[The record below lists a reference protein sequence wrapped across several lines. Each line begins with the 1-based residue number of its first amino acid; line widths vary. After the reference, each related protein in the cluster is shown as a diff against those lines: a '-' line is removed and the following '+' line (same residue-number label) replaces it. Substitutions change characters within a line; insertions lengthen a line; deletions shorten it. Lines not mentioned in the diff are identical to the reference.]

1 MPRKQKKH
9 SELILNFLKSN
20 LPRKWKLKAI
30 HNMSEKEVF
39 KNLTKSKIFL
49 SFSELEGLPLPPIE
63 AALAGNQV
71 IGYTG
76 EGGENIGKN
85 QSLQK

>member
-1 MPRKQKKH
+1 
-9 SELILNFLKSN
+9 
-20 LPRKWKLKAI
+20 
-30 HNMSEKEVF
+30 MSEKEVF

-76 EGGENIGKN
+76 AVEENIGKKSIFTEIKTGEIKN
-85 QSLQK
+85 FVKRF